1 MIQVDQN
8 VSGRTREY
16 CTPLVAIFSSDLIN
30 DAIALSG
37 AALRATNS
45 TSAHRC
51 VSFFSRRHGLAIL
64 IVMRLTMTC
73 YLDVISSWCNWAIP
87 AWLELRRRYAERVDF
102 NWKIALMDATG
113 MPASRAQM
121 EWFYRRSGM
130 LMRSP
135 EMLHSEWYEAGR
147 SEFLAPNCVAEAAR
161 DFGIADDRVWITI
174 SNGGLREGKHF
185 GDWDVAAQIGA
196 EAAKLDP
203 DQLLE
208 RAKSPEIEARVRKTT
223 AEFHALQV
231 TQRPTFVIDTPIG
244 DRAVFSGFAKAA
256 PLAATLDA
264 MLDDIAGYKA
274 HAAHFGEP
282 PRA

>member
-1 MIQVDQN
+1 MSN
-8 VSGRTREY
+8 
-16 CTPLVAIFSSDLIN
+16 
-30 DAIALSG
+30 
-37 AALRATNS
+37 
-45 TSAHRC
+45 
-51 VSFFSRRHGLAIL
+51 
-64 IVMRLTMTC
+64 
-73 YLDVISSWCNWAIP
+73 YLDVISSWCYWAIP
-87 AWLELRRRYAERVDF
+87 AWLELRQRYGERVDF
-102 NWKIALMDATG
+102 NWKIALMDASG

-147 SEFLAPNCVAEAAR
+147 TEFLEPNCVAEAAR
-161 DFGIADDRVWITI
+161 DFGIADDRVWIAI
-174 SNGGLREGKHF
+174 SNAGLREGKRF
-185 GDWDVAAQIGA
+185 GDWDVVAQIGA
-196 EAAKLDP
+196 EAAGVDP

-244 DRAVFSGFAKAA
+244 DRAVFSGFAKAD
-256 PLAATLDA
+256 PMAATLDA
-264 MLDDIAGYKA
+264 MLDDIVGYEA
-274 HAAHFGEP
+274 HAAHFGES